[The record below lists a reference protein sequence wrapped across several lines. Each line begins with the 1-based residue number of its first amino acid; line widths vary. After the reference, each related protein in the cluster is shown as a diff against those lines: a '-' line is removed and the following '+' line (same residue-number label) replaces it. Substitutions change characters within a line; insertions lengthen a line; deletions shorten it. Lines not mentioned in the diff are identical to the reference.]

1 MRHWIIVA
9 LVAIIAAAVGAGIA
23 FLVANKTR
31 VEVAVGEMRG
41 ELLSLNAPPGTLT
54 REENAAY
61 KGAPAP
67 APAVG
72 QPSGAAAEDWPSYNK
87 TLTSER
93 FSDLS
98 QINTK
103 NVGKLKVL
111 CTYDTGR
118 FTSFETGLIMVEG
131 APDRHDRI

>member
-1 MRHWIIVA
+1 MSRSSEYVI
-9 LVAIIAAAVGAGIA
+9 LGLAAAAIGLGIGYYIAHPTRTEIAGAEVRN
-23 FLVANKTR
+23 VA
-31 VEVAVGEMRG
+31 
-41 ELLSLNAPPGTLT
+41 LSLNAPEGTLT
-54 REENAAY
+54 REQNPAFKAAATPS
-61 KGAPAP
+61 APASPP
-67 APAVG
+67 AATG
-72 QPSGAAAEDWPSYNK
+72 DWPSYNK

-118 FTSFETGLIMVEG
+118 ITSFETGLIMVQG
-131 APDRHDRI
+131 AL